1 MANIFVICCL
11 NNVKELIKRIYET
24 KKNIF
29 FIFLNFYIIFPIIN
43 DIDAN
48 LRPVFLIF
56 LEDFFV
62 SFKKAISFF
71 LKIERNRKKE
81 TFFCFV
87 SIFDFIFEFLVIKLN
102 Q

>member
-1 MANIFVICCL
+1 MANIFAICCL
-11 NNVKELIKRIYET
+11 NNVKKLIQRIYET
-24 KKNIF
+24 KKKNFF

-48 LRPVFLIF
+48 LRPVFIIF

-71 LKIERNRKKE
+71 LKIVRNRKKE
-81 TFFCFV
+81 TFFCFCLV
-87 SIFDFIFEFLVIKLN
+87 SLILFLN
-102 Q
+102 SSS